1 VLKVANLTGSV
12 AGIILMQFIEFGPFE
27 FRPAERLLLKGQAR
41 VEIGSRALDIL
52 ALLIENAGNV
62 VGKEVLLA
70 QVWPG
75 VVVEESSIRVH
86 IANLRRAL
94 GDGKDG
100 ARYVTNVPGRG
111 YSFVGKIAVRSDVAV
126 PPPSPEVPASS
137 EIKGFPARPARI
149 IGRDVEV
156 KFVTDLLGAQR
167 FVTIHGPGGI
177 GKTTLALA
185 VMHDCAGN
193 FPDGVCFLD
202 LGLGRPSD
210 SIAETLEA
218 ALVPMSEAVDPATR
232 ILDHLRNRRMLLV
245 LDCCEHVVESASM
258 MLERIFREAS
268 GISILATSRE
278 SLNVDGECIYRLAS
292 LGVPPDD
299 ESLDVSQILAYPAAK
314 LFYDRAVAGGLHAT
328 LSAENARAIA
338 SIARKVDGIALAL
351 ELTAGRIGSYGLP
364 EIAKLIDTR
373 MGLLWQG
380 RRNALPRHR
389 TMTATLDWSYE
400 LTSEPERTVLA
411 RLSRILGS
419 FSLREAQALASDN
432 NGIDEADVA
441 QIVDQLVSKSLLS
454 ARVDATASSYRILD
468 MPRAYIQ
475 AKLLLGDEL
484 PEVSRKHA
492 LFCQDR
498 LKSYRQSDGKIAAQ
512 LAAVDAANLRI
523 ALEWAFS
530 AAGDRKIA
538 VALTVAAVPM
548 WAGSSNVGEAQEWI
562 RKAILALPSDVEP
575 QLEMELHAA
584 LGSTLIFTNGASS
597 EVETTWTKV
606 LQLAEGLGATDQ
618 KLSALWGLLSHRI
631 NNRDF
636 RGCLPLAIKFRETAS
651 ESSDTSN
658 IYIGDRLIG
667 RTMFFLG
674 DFADAQRHLE
684 SAVTHYDPVDRQ
696 RHIARYQ
703 FDQTVRATS
712 SLAEIYWLQGASD
725 RAMQLAV
732 ENVRDAE
739 AIGHELSVCTALGQ
753 SACPISIQ
761 MGDLSAARK
770 WINQLSEIALRRG
783 LLRWHAW
790 ARCYD
795 GMIERQNGTPTKAL
809 QILRSV
815 LTEFPDTT
823 FRARHNTFVG
833 ALALAAA
840 SAGEHSFA
848 LKTIGDAIDRS
859 DRMEE
864 RWSVAE
870 LLRIKG
876 EVLLKGRTG
885 HPDAEQLFRKS
896 LEWAVYQGAKAWELR
911 TAVSLAKL
919 LRDTK
924 RGKEAR
930 VLLSKPLAQLNQE
943 YQTLDILAAKT
954 LLNELA

>member
-1 VLKVANLTGSV
+1 
-12 AGIILMQFIEFGPFE
+12 MQRIEFGPFQ
-27 FRPAERLLLKGQAR
+27 FSPAERLLLKDQAK

-52 ALLIENAGNV
+52 ALLIANAGNV
-62 VGKEVLLA
+62 VGKQVLLD

-75 VVVEESSIRVH
+75 VIVEESSIRVH
-86 IANLRRAL
+86 VANLRRAL

-111 YSFVGKIAVRSDVAV
+111 YSFVGKITVQSGIAA
-126 PPPSPEVPASS
+126 PPPPEVPASS
-137 EIKGFPARPARI
+137 TTKALPARPARI
-149 IGRDVEV
+149 VGRDVEV
-156 KFVTDLLGAQR
+156 KFVTDLLEAQR

-185 VMHDCAGN
+185 VLHNCAGH

-210 SIAETLEA
+210 SIAEALES
-218 ALVPMSEAVDPATR
+218 ALGPTSDAGDAATR
-232 ILDHLRNRRMLLV
+232 ILDHLRHRRMLLV

-258 MLERIFREAS
+258 MLERIFREAP
-268 GISILATSRE
+268 GVGILATSRE
-278 SLNVDGECIYRLAS
+278 SLNVDGECIYKLAS
-292 LGVPPDD
+292 LGVPPED

-328 LSAENARAIA
+328 LSLESARAIA

-351 ELTAGRIGSYGLP
+351 ELTAGRAGSYGLP
-364 EIAKLIDTR
+364 EIAKLIDTK

-400 LTSEPERTVLA
+400 LTSEAERTVLA
-411 RLSRILGS
+411 RLSRILGP
-419 FSLREAQALASDN
+419 FSLHEAQALASDDN
-432 NGIDEADVA
+432 SIDEADVA

-468 MPRAYIQ
+468 MPRAYIE
-475 AKLLLGDEL
+475 AKPRLGDEL
-484 PEVSRKHA
+484 AAVSRKHA

-498 LKSYRQSDGKIAAQ
+498 LKSYRQSNGKMAAQ
-512 LAAVDAANLRI
+512 LAAVDTANLRI

-530 AAGDRKIA
+530 ATGDRNIA

-548 WAGSSNVGEAQEWI
+548 WAGASNVGEAQEWI
-562 RKAILALPSDVEP
+562 RKAILALPSDAEP
-575 QLEMELHAA
+575 QLEMELHAV

-597 EVETTWTKV
+597 EIETTWTKV
-606 LQLAEGLGATDQ
+606 LQLAESLGATDQ

-658 IYIGDRLIG
+658 IHIGDRLIG

-674 DFADAQRHLE
+674 DLAGAQHHLE

-703 FDQTVRATS
+703 FDQTVRANS

-725 RAMQLAV
+725 RAMQLAA
-732 ENVRDAE
+732 ENVHDAE
-739 AIGHELSVCTALGQ
+739 SIGHELSVCTALGQ

-761 MGDLSAARK
+761 MGDLAAARK
-770 WINQLSEIALRRG
+770 WIDQLSEIALRRG
-783 LLRWHAW
+783 LLRWQAW

-795 GMIERQNGTPTKAL
+795 GMVERQSGSPTKAL
-809 QILRSV
+809 QILRSA
-815 LTEFPDTT
+815 LTEFPATT
-823 FRARHNTFVG
+823 FRARYNTFVG

-840 SAGEHSFA
+840 SAGEHAFA
-848 LKTIGDAIDRS
+848 LKTIGDAIDQS

-864 RWSVAE
+864 GWSVAE

-876 EVLLKGRTG
+876 EVLLKGSAG
-885 HPDAEQLFRKS
+885 HRDAEELFRKS
-896 LEWAVYQGAKAWELR
+896 LEWAARQGAKAWELR
-911 TAVSLAKL
+911 TAVSLARL

-924 RGKEAR
+924 RSKEAR
-930 VLLSKPLAQLNQE
+930 ALLSKPLSELTQE
-943 YQTLDILAAKT
+943 YQTFDILTART

>member
-1 VLKVANLTGSV
+1 
-12 AGIILMQFIEFGPFE
+12 MQCIEFGPFE
-27 FRPAERLLLKGQAR
+27 FRPAERLLLKGKAR

-52 ALLIENAGNV
+52 AILIENAGNV
-62 VGKEVLLA
+62 VGKQVLLN

-75 VVVEESSIRVH
+75 VIVEESSIRVH
-86 IANLRRAL
+86 VASLRRAL

-111 YSFVGKIAVRSDVAV
+111 YSFVGTIAVRSGAAS
-126 PPPSPEVPASS
+126 PPSTPEAPRPS
-137 EIKGFPARPARI
+137 EIKSFPARPARLV
-149 IGRDVEV
+149 GREVEV
-156 KFVTDLLGAQR
+156 KFVADLLEAQR

-185 VMHDCAGN
+185 VLHDCAGH

-202 LGLGRPSD
+202 LGLGGPSD
-210 SIAETLEA
+210 SIAEALEA
-218 ALVPMSEAVDPATR
+218 ALKASLASTSDAGDPATR

-245 LDCCEHVVESASM
+245 LDCCEHVVESASV
-258 MLERIFREAS
+258 MLERIFRETS

-278 SLNVDGECIYRLAS
+278 PLNVDGECIYKLAS
-292 LGVPPDD
+292 LGAPPDD
-299 ESLDVSQILAYPAAK
+299 ETLDVSQILAYPAAK

-328 LSAENARAIA
+328 LSVEDAKAIA

-351 ELTAGRIGSYGLP
+351 ELTAGRVGSYGLQ
-364 EIAKLIDTR
+364 EIAQLIDTR

-400 LTSEPERTVLA
+400 LTSQPERTVLA
-411 RLSRILGS
+411 RLSRILGP
-419 FSLREAQALASDN
+419 FSLREAQALASDD
-432 NGIDEADVA
+432 NGIDEAQVA

-468 MPRAYIQ
+468 MPRAYIR
-475 AKLLLGDEL
+475 AKPLHGDEL
-484 PEVSRKHA
+484 SELSRKHA

-498 LKSYRQSDGKIAAQ
+498 LKSYRQSGDRMTAQ

-523 ALEWAFS
+523 ALEWAFC
-530 AAGDRKIA
+530 ATGDWKIA

-548 WAGSSNVGEAQEWI
+548 WAGSSNVDEAQEWI
-562 RKAILALPSDVEP
+562 RQAILALPADAEP
-575 QLEMELHAA
+575 QLQMELHAA
-584 LGSTLIFTNGASS
+584 LGSTLVSTNGASS
-597 EVETTWTKV
+597 EIETTWTKV
-606 LQLAEGLGATDQ
+606 LQLAESLGATDQ

-674 DFADAQRHLE
+674 DFASAQRYLE

-739 AIGHELSVCTALGQ
+739 TIGHELSVCTALGQ

-770 WINQLSEIALRRG
+770 WIDQLSEIALRRG
-783 LLRWHAW
+783 LPRWHAW

-795 GMIERQNGTPTKAL
+795 GMVERQSGAPTKAL

-823 FRARHNTFVG
+823 FRARYNTFVG

-840 SAGEHSFA
+840 SAGEHAFA

-859 DRMEE
+859 DLKEE
-864 RWSVAE
+864 RWSAAE

-876 EVLLKGRTG
+876 EVLLRGQSAQ
-885 HPDAEQLFRKS
+885 PDAEDLFRKS
-896 LEWAVYQGAKAWELR
+896 LDWAVRQGARAWELR
-911 TAVSLAKL
+911 TAVSLARL
-919 LRDTK
+919 LRDTN

-930 VLLSKPLAQLNQE
+930 ALLSKPLAQLNQE
-943 YQTLDILAAKT
+943 YQTLDVLAAKT

>member
-1 VLKVANLTGSV
+1 
-12 AGIILMQFIEFGPFE
+12 MQCIAFGPFE
-27 FRPAERLLLKGQAR
+27 FRPAERLLLKGQAK

-62 VGKEVLLA
+62 VGKQVLLD

-75 VVVEESSIRVH
+75 IIVEESSIRVH
-86 IANLRRAL
+86 VANLRRAL

-111 YSFVGKIAVRSDVAV
+111 YSFVGKIAIRSDTAA
-126 PPPSPEVPASS
+126 PPPPPEVPPSS
-137 EIKGFPARPARI
+137 EAKVLPARPARI
-149 IGRDVEV
+149 VGRDVEV
-156 KFVTDLLGAQR
+156 KFVTDLLEAQR

-185 VMHDCAGN
+185 VLHDCANN

-210 SIAETLEA
+210 SIAE
-218 ALVPMSEAVDPATR
+218 ALVSALGPASDAGDPATR
-232 ILDHLRNRRMLLV
+232 IIDHLRNRRMLLV

-278 SLNVDGECIYRLAS
+278 SLNVDGECIYKLAS
-292 LGVPPDD
+292 LDVPPDD
-299 ESLDVSQILAYPAAK
+299 ETLDVSQILAYPAAK
-314 LFYDRAVAGGLHAT
+314 LFYDRAVAGGLHAR
-328 LSAENARAIA
+328 LSLEDARAIA

-351 ELTAGRIGSYGLP
+351 ELTAGRVGSYGLR

-400 LTSEPERTVLA
+400 LTSETERTVLA
-411 RLSRILGS
+411 RLSRILGP
-419 FSLREAQALASDN
+419 FSLREAQALASDD
-432 NGIDEADVA
+432 NGFDEAHVA

-475 AKLLLGDEL
+475 AKPLQGDEL
-484 PEVSRKHA
+484 SKVSRKHA
-492 LFCQDR
+492 LCCQDR
-498 LKSYRQSDGKIAAQ
+498 LKRYRQGDGKTAAQ
-512 LAAVDAANLRI
+512 PAAVDVANLRI
-523 ALEWAFS
+523 ALEWSFS
-530 AAGDRKIA
+530 ETGDRKIA

-548 WAGSSNVGEAQEWI
+548 WAGASNVGEAQEWI
-562 RKAILALPSDVEP
+562 RKAILALPLDVEP

-584 LGSTLIFTNGASS
+584 LGSTLVFTNGASS
-597 EVETTWTKV
+597 EIETTWTKV
-606 LQLAEGLGATDQ
+606 LQLAESLGATDQ

-636 RGCLPLAIKFRETAS
+636 RDCLALAMRFRETAS

-658 IYIGDRLIG
+658 IYIGDRLVG

-674 DFADAQRHLE
+674 DFAGAERHLE

-703 FDQTVRATS
+703 FDQAVRANS
-712 SLAEIYWLQGASD
+712 SLAEIYWLRGASD

-770 WINQLSEIALRRG
+770 WIDQLSEIAHRRG
-783 LLRWHAW
+783 LLRWQAW
-790 ARCYD
+790 ASCYD
-795 GMIERQNGTPTKAL
+795 GMVERQNGSPTKGL
-809 QILRSV
+809 QILRSA

-823 FRARHNTFVG
+823 FRARHNTFIG

-848 LKTIGDAIDRS
+848 LKAIGDAIDRS

-870 LLRIKG
+870 LLRVKG
-876 EVLLKGRTG
+876 EVLLKGRAG
-885 HPDAEQLFRKS
+885 HHHAEELFRKS
-896 LEWAVYQGAKAWELR
+896 LEWAVRQGAKAWELR
-911 TAVSLAKL
+911 TAVSLARL
-919 LRDTK
+919 LSDTK
-924 RGKEAR
+924 RSKEAR
-930 VLLSKPLAQLNQE
+930 VLLSESLAQLDQE
-943 YQTLDILAAKT
+943 YQTLDVRDAKA

>member
-1 VLKVANLTGSV
+1 
-12 AGIILMQFIEFGPFE
+12 MQCIEFGPFE

-41 VEIGSRALDIL
+41 VEVGSRALDIL
-52 ALLIENAGNV
+52 AILIDNAGNV
-62 VGKEVLLA
+62 VGKQILLN

-75 VVVEESSIRVH
+75 VIVEESSIRVH

-111 YSFVGKIAVRSDVAV
+111 YSFVGKIAVRSGVAS
-126 PPPSPEVPASS
+126 PPPSPDVPTSS
-137 EIKGFPARPARI
+137 AIKSFPARPARVV
-149 IGRDVEV
+149 GREVEV
-156 KFVTDLLGAQR
+156 KFVADLLEAQR

-185 VMHDCAGN
+185 VLHECAGH

-202 LGLGRPSD
+202 LGLGGPSD
-210 SIAETLEA
+210 SIAEALEA
-218 ALVPMSEAVDPATR
+218 TLGPTADAGDPSTR
-232 ILDHLRNRRMLLV
+232 ILDHLRDRRMLLV
-245 LDCCEHVVESASM
+245 LDCCEHVVEAASVI
-258 MLERIFREAS
+258 LERIFRETS
-268 GISILATSRE
+268 GIGILATSRE
-278 SLNVDGECIYRLAS
+278 PLNVDGECIYKLAS

-299 ESLDVSQILAYPAAK
+299 ETLDVSQILAYPAAK

-328 LSAENARAIA
+328 LSVEEAKAIA

-351 ELTAGRIGSYGLP
+351 ELTAGRVGSYGLR
-364 EIAKLIDTR
+364 EIAQLIDTR

-400 LTSEPERTVLA
+400 LTSQAERTVLA
-411 RLSRILGS
+411 RLSSILGP
-419 FSLREAQALASDN
+419 FSLREAQALASDD
-432 NGIDEADVA
+432 NGIDEAEVA

-475 AKLLLGDEL
+475 AKPLHGDEL
-484 PEVSRKHA
+484 SDVSRKHA

-498 LKSYRQSDGKIAAQ
+498 LKSYRQGGDRMAAQ
-512 LAAVDAANLRI
+512 LAAVDAGNLRI

-530 AAGDRKIA
+530 ATGDRKIA

-562 RKAILALPSDVEP
+562 RKAILALPPDAEP
-575 QLEMELHAA
+575 RLEMELHAA
-584 LGSTLIFTNGASS
+584 LGSTLVSTNGASS
-597 EVETTWTKV
+597 EIETTWTKV
-606 LQLAEGLGATDQ
+606 LQLAESLGATEQ

-636 RGCLPLAIKFRETAS
+636 RGCLPLAIQFRETAS

-674 DFADAQRHLE
+674 DFANAQRYLE
-684 SAVTHYDPVDRQ
+684 SAVTHYDPIDRQ

-739 AIGHELSVCTALGQ
+739 SIGHELSVCTALGQ

-761 MGDLSAARK
+761 MGDLSAART
-770 WINQLSEIALRRG
+770 WIDQLSDIALRRG
-783 LLRWHAW
+783 LPRWHAW

-795 GMIERQNGTPTKAL
+795 GMVERQSGTPAKAL

-823 FRARHNTFVG
+823 FRARYNTFVG

-840 SAGEHSFA
+840 SAGEHALA

-876 EVLLKGRTG
+876 EVLLRQHAGQR
-885 HPDAEQLFRKS
+885 DAEELFRKS
-896 LEWAVYQGAKAWELR
+896 LEWAVRQGAKAWELR

-930 VLLSKPLAQLNQE
+930 ALLSKPLAQLNQE
-943 YQTLDILAAKT
+943 YQTLDILTAKT